1 MGLSPQAFSPKKEGI
16 DENHR
21 WVTDDGFPLNP
32 PRHCVGGFCALSGI
46 PGFILNLRDVRLTQC
61 SSQRQIIYIFTCP
74 FHAKAGPA
82 LELSSSSNPH
92 LQPWYFFLP
101 TRPLFFYLWRQ
112 SSHSPYP
119 FLPTTPFLYP
129 SSFIAIIYQWRI
141 QDFQNRGGDGRTPGM
156 WGFFWCPPPIPMFFS
171 DSREWSKYC
180 KHCMVTSMKVYACN
194 TVKTKQNKIS
204 NRGRMPVTPVLD
216 PPFYTRITNRP
227 SRLP

>member
-1 MGLSPQAFSPKKEGI
+1 M
-16 DENHR
+16 
-21 WVTDDGFPLNP
+21 
-32 PRHCVGGFCALSGI
+32 
-46 PGFILNLRDVRLTQC
+46 
-61 SSQRQIIYIFTCP
+61 RQIIYIFTCP

-141 QDFQNRGGDGRTPGM
+141 QDFQNRGARSRRVRTPGM
-156 WGFFWCPPPIPMFFS
+156 WGLFLCPPHIPYVLVTVENKVNIVS
-171 DSREWSKYC
+171 TVWWLQWKY
-180 KHCMVTSMKVYACN
+180 MRVIQS
-194 TVKTKQNKIS
+194 KQNRTKFQT
-204 NRGRMPVTPVLD
+204 GGA
-216 PPFYTRITNRP
+216 RP
-227 SRLP
+227 SRRSWIRLCILGLQGYHKDHTLYVVMMLYFKPSYANN